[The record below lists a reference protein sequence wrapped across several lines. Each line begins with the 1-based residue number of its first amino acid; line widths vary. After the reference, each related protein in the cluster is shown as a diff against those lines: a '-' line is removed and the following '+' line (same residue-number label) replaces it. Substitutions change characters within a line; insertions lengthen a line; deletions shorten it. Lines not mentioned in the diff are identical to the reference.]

1 MHELTVVN
9 NLLKFLQNFLKDKN
23 IEKVIKINLRINPL
37 SCLDEEN
44 LNFVFRSLAKENNLL
59 KDAKISVKRGEDP
72 LSREVIIENIE
83 VEVRD
88 GDQKD

>member
-59 KDAKISVKRGEDP
+59 KDAKISVKRGEDH

>member
-72 LSREVIIENIE
+72 SSREVIIENIE